1 MWMIGRGIKISPH
14 LKRHPED
21 ILILPLYVV
30 ITFLLGVAKLYALV
44 TITEQRWIR
53 TSKERDII
61 LSTNTQARKA
71 KDIVPT
77 GGILCSMVL
86 LVLFFLH

>member
-1 MWMIGRGIKISPH
+1 MIGRGIKISPH

-21 ILILPLYVV
+21 VLILPLYVV
-30 ITFLLGVAKLYALV
+30 ITFLLGIAKLYALV

-53 TSKERDII
+53 TSKERDN
-61 LSTNTQARKA
+61 LLKTNTQARRA
-71 KDIVPT
+71 KDIVLT

-86 LVLFFLH
+86 LVVFFLH

>member
-1 MWMIGRGIKISPH
+1 MIGRGIKISPH

-21 ILILPLYVV
+21 VLILPLYVV
-30 ITFLLGVAKLYALV
+30 ITFLLGIAKLYALV

-53 TSKERDII
+53 TSKERDSI
-61 LSTNTQARKA
+61 LNTNTQARKA
-71 KDIVPT
+71 RDIVLT